1 MDKKIIQ
8 LYMNP
13 DEMYI
18 SHIIIIILISITVG
32 CYCKS
37 HFFSTVTQEDI
48 HTLEHDIE
56 SLEARLN
63 RQQNNQRELLQLQ
76 RSIQNLE
83 HIEATPIY
91 TNTSIQTPVAR
102 IIRPDTPIYRRPS
115 LTFSES
121 DSEQSSPRVRIHSS
135 NFRS

>member
-1 MDKKIIQ
+1 
-8 LYMNP
+8 MNA
-13 DEMYI
+13 DELYI
-18 SHIIIIILISITVG
+18 SHIIIVILISIGLG

-37 HFFSTVTQEDI
+37 NFFSNVTQQDI
-48 HTLEHDIE
+48 ESLEHDIE
-56 SLEARLN
+56 SLENRLS
-63 RQQNNQRELLQLQ
+63 RQQISQRELLHQQ
-76 RSIQNLE
+76 RNIQNLE

-91 TNTSIQTPVAR
+91 SNSSIQTPVAR

-121 DSEQSSPRVRIHSS
+121 DSEQSSPTVRVHNS

>member
-1 MDKKIIQ
+1 
-8 LYMNP
+8 MNA
-13 DEMYI
+13 DELYI
-18 SHIIIIILISITVG
+18 SHIIIVILISIGLG

-37 HFFSTVTQEDI
+37 NFFSNVTQQDI
-48 HTLEHDIE
+48 ESLEHDIE
-56 SLEARLN
+56 SLENRLN
-63 RQQNNQRELLQLQ
+63 RQQISQRELLQQQ
-76 RSIQNLE
+76 RNIQNLE

-91 TNTSIQTPVAR
+91 SNSSIQTPVAR

-121 DSEQSSPRVRIHSS
+121 DSEQSSPTVRVHNS

>member
-1 MDKKIIQ
+1 
-8 LYMNP
+8 MNA
-13 DEMYI
+13 DELYI
-18 SHIIIIILISITVG
+18 SHIIIVILISIGLG

-37 HFFSTVTQEDI
+37 NFFSNVTQQDI
-48 HTLEHDIE
+48 ESLEHDIE
-56 SLEARLN
+56 SLENRLN
-63 RQQNNQRELLQLQ
+63 RQQISQRELLQQQ
-76 RSIQNLE
+76 RNIQNLE

-91 TNTSIQTPVAR
+91 SNTSIQTPVAR

-121 DSEQSSPRVRIHSS
+121 DSEQSSPTVRVHNS